1 MEQRPGEHCHRHKE
15 NTGLH
20 QHLPQED
27 PQDPLARQDLQ
38 QRIME
43 KNKPAAS
50 RRRHPSETLEVDR
63 PHPSQACIQ
72 YDKAIPHMEPPR
84 EKEERAA

>member
-1 MEQRPGEHCHRHKE
+1 
-15 NTGLH
+15 
-20 QHLPQED
+20 
-27 PQDPLARQDLQ
+27 
-38 QRIME
+38 ME

-50 RRRHPSETLEVDR
+50 RRRHPSETLEVYR
-63 PHPSQACIQ
+63 SHPSQACIQ